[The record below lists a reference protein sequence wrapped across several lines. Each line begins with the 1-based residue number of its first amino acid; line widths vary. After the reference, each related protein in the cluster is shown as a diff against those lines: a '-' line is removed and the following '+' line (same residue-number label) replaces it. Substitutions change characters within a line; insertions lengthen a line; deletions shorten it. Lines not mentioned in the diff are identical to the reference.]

1 MRSKALRAFT
11 VVLLAVSGMCIA
23 RAETI
28 EDFYRGK
35 TITFYVGFAAGNG
48 TYDTYARFL
57 AKFLGPHIPGKPNI
71 VISNMPGAGTRTAAN
86 YVANV
91 APQDGTAIGII
102 DQALPLQQALG
113 EKLPF
118 DTTRLNWIGNV
129 IEVPNI
135 ILTWAASGV
144 TTIEQAKQVDVPLGA
159 AGSGSSQQAKLLN
172 MLAGT
177 RFKIIQGYPGTSEI
191 ELAMQQG
198 EIWART
204 ADWAATKS
212 AHGDWLREKKVSVLV
227 QIGLEPSPDLPS
239 VPLAMDL
246 ARDEEARGL
255 LELAST
261 SASVG
266 KPIIAGPGV
275 PADRVAALRA
285 AFMATLTDPTV
296 IAEAE
301 KVKLEIRPMSGD
313 RLSKIIADMNATP
326 QPLRDK
332 LASLLG
338 GIWD

>member
-1 MRSKALRAFT
+1 MAWASPALRRSKIFN
-11 VVLLAVSGMCIA
+11 
-23 RAETI
+23 
-28 EDFYRGK
+28 RGK

-48 TYDTYARFL
+48 AYDTYARFL
-57 AKFLGPHIPGKPNI
+57 AKFLASHIPGKPNI

-86 YVANV
+86 YVANI

-118 DTTRLNWIGNV
+118 DTTRLNWIGNM

-135 ILTWAASGV
+135 VLTWAASGV
-144 TTIEQAKQVDVPLGA
+144 TTIEQAKNVEVPLGA
-159 AGSGSSQQAKLLN
+159 AGSGFSQQAKLLN

-212 AHGDWLREKKVSVLV
+212 AHGDWLREKKISVLV
-227 QIGLEPSPDLPS
+227 QIGLEPSPDLPG

-246 ARDEEARGL
+246 ARDDEARGL
-255 LELAST
+255 LALAST

-275 PADRVAALRA
+275 PAERVAALRA
-285 AFMATLTDPTV
+285 AFMATLTDPAV
-296 IAEAE
+296 IAEA
-301 KVKLEIRPMSGD
+301 KTVKLELRPMSGE
-313 RLSKIIADMNATP
+313 RLAKIIADMNATP

-332 LASLLG
+332 LAALLG
-338 GIWD
+338 GIWE